1 MQSAPITATQD
12 QIGRQHKKWVAF
24 GCLALTGVKT
34 ENKALKR
41 ILHIEPKF
49 VTRIFCNR
57 VSQ

>member
-49 VTRIFCNR
+49 VTRI
-57 VSQ
+57 